1 MLLTEKRAELA
12 YVSLNQPTHIMRHI
26 TSILTLA
33 AVLLGSTS
41 LHAKLQP
48 ALRDAVQN
56 PDGSYTNWFGT
67 YTPFDGTLSNEDW
80 IDHEEH
86 GSIYITARGNGLWIY
101 DPNVKALGGS
111 YRGWIYTSRN
121 HFPYFIVNARPTQ
134 FLLYVQGVEGPAG
147 KPRVFVDMRRF
158 NNVYLPKATTD
169 TIVEVA
175 VANPNF
181 SSLVTAVSTAGLV
194 DALSGEGPFTVFA
207 PTDDAF
213 AALDSA
219 TLTDLLNNPE
229 SLGAL
234 QGILTYH
241 VVPGRITAEDLGLDV
256 AALFKGEAIS
266 GYLQTLNGADLR
278 FDITPFGVLINGDT
292 MVTTPDIEA
301 SNGIIHVIDKVLL
314 PPQDIV
320 DTAIAAGFNTL
331 VAAVQAAGLEG
342 ALRGPGPLTVFA
354 PTEDAFAAL
363 GADTINA
370 LLADPDTLANILLYH
385 VTSGQAYSTEVA
397 AGPLTMLN
405 TASAEISIT
414 PEGGLKINDANIVI
428 TDIVAANGVIHVI
441 DAVIL
446 PPSE

>member
-1 MLLTEKRAELA
+1 M
-12 YVSLNQPTHIMRHI
+12 
-26 TSILTLA
+26 TLGA
-33 AVLLGSTS
+33 LLGGAAT
-41 LHAKLQP
+41 LQAKLQP
-48 ALRDAVQN
+48 ALRDAVAN

-67 YTPFDGTLSNEDW
+67 FTPYDGELSNKDW
-80 IDHEEH
+80 VHHEEH
-86 GSIYITARGNGLWIY
+86 GAIYLDARGNGLWIY

-134 FLLYVQGVEGPAG
+134 FLLYVQDVEGPAG

-158 NNVYLPKATTD
+158 QNVYLPKATTD
-169 TIVEVA
+169 TLVEVA
-175 VANPNF
+175 VENPDF
-181 SSLVTAVSTAGLV
+181 SSLVAAVTTAGLA

-207 PTDDAF
+207 PADSAF
-213 AALDSA
+213 AKLDPA
-219 TLTDLLNNPE
+219 TLNDLLSNPD
-229 SLGAL
+229 SLGTL
-234 QGILTYH
+234 QDILTYH

-256 AALFKGEAIS
+256 GAIFKGEAIS
-266 GYLQTLNGADLR
+266 GFLETLNGSDLR
-278 FDITPFGVLINGDT
+278 FDITPFGVFINGTT
-292 MVTTPDIEA
+292 MVTTPNVEA
-301 SNGIIHVIDKVLL
+301 SNGIIHVIDSVLL

-320 DTAIAAGFNTL
+320 DTAIAAGFDTL

-370 LLADPDTLANILLYH
+370 LLADPTALGEILLYH
-385 VTSGQAYSTEVA
+385 VVGAEVYSTEVE
-397 AGPLTMLN
+397 AGDVTTLN
-405 TASAEISIT
+405 GADATISVTA
-414 PEGGLKINDANIVI
+414 EGGLKINDANIVT
-428 TDIVAANGVIHVI
+428 TDIVTSNGVIHVI